1 MDLTTS
7 LKICGSGLAAQ
18 RAKLDIVTS
27 NLANV
32 NTTRTPEGGPYR
44 KKAIALAAESVTNN
58 FDTTIKDAVRSVKI
72 DEIKEDPNSVKM
84 VYDPS
89 HPDAD
94 AKGFVAMPNINI
106 MLEMAEMITASRAY
120 EACVTAFDST
130 KSMTMKTLEMGR

>member
-18 RAKLDIVTS
+18 RAKLEIVTS
-27 NLANV
+27 NLTNV

-44 KKAIALAAESVTNN
+44 KKTIAFATEEV
-58 FDTTIKDAVRSVKI
+58 AVKV
-72 DEIKEDPNSVKM
+72 DEVKEDVNGIKM

-94 AKGFVAMPNINI
+94 TKGYVAMPNINV
-106 MLEMAEMITASRAY
+106 MAEMADMMAASRAY
-120 EACVTAFDST
+120 EACVTAFEAT
-130 KSMTMKTLEMGR
+130 KNMTMKTLEMGR

>member
-7 LKICGSGLAAQ
+7 LKICGSGLAVQ

-44 KKAIALAAESVTNN
+44 KKIIALATETVTDN
-58 FDTTIKDAVRSVKI
+58 FDSTIKDAIRSVKI
-72 DEIKEDPNSVKM
+72 DEVKEDPNAIKM

-94 AKGFVAMPNINI
+94 PKGFVAMPNINI
-106 MLEMAEMITASRAY
+106 MVEMAEMITASRAY

-130 KSMTMKTLEMGR
+130 KNMTLKALEIGR